1 MKKKLKKIIKKMSK
15 MDLLEDLKKSLLNFN
30 FAMIYLI
37 HKILVLLKNDL
48 NYLRDNISKCFLR
61 SIINFYFL
69 NKYFF
74 SQHVK
79 M

>member
-15 MDLLEDLKKSLLNFN
+15 MGFLEDLKMSLLNFN

-37 HKILVLLKNDL
+37 HKILVLLQNHL
-48 NYLRDNISKCFLR
+48 NYLKDNISKCFLR
-61 SIINFYFL
+61 IIINFYFL
-69 NKYFF
+69 KKYFF
-74 SQHVK
+74 SQHIK

>member
-15 MDLLEDLKKSLLNFN
+15 MGFLEDLKMSLLNFN

-37 HKILVLLKNDL
+37 HKILVLLQNHL
-48 NYLRDNISKCFLR
+48 NYLKDNISKCFLR
-61 SIINFYFL
+61 IIINFYFL
-69 NKYFF
+69 KKFFF
-74 SQHVK
+74 SQHIK